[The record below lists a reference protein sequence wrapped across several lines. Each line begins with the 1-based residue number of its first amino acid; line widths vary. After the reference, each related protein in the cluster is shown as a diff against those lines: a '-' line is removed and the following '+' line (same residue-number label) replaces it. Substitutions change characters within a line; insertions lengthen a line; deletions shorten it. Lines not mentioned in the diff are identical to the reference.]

1 MERLAGKLDAGVGLL
16 QTNIVYDV
24 DRFAA
29 WLAPFVEAG
38 ITERAPLL
46 VGVAPPRST
55 RMLTYMHERIPGV
68 EVDDATFAR
77 MEGLSGDAATADRH
91 RDRRRG

>member
-24 DRFAA
+24 ERFAA

-46 VGVAPPRST
+46 VGS
-55 RMLTYMHERIPGV
+55 
-68 EVDDATFAR
+68 
-77 MEGLSGDAATADRH
+77 
-91 RDRRRG
+91 RRRAARGC